1 MKIAIIREDKMPVDK
16 RVPFTPTHCKEIVAH
31 YPDVQIFVQTSTVR
45 CYSDQEYR
53 DAGVAVVE
61 DVSHCDVLFGVK
73 EVPKENLIANK
84 TYFFFSHT
92 IKKQSYNRS
101 LLQTV
106 LAKNIQ
112 LLDYETL
119 TDQKGIRIVAFGRYA
134 GLVGAYNGIRAYG
147 KRNALF
153 ELKPANEC
161 FDLEEMLT
169 NLDKIRL
176 GKINI
181 VLTGGGRVAGGAME
195 VLNRLG
201 IRQVSVNEFLEKEN
215 QEAVF
220 VQLNTQDY
228 NKTKNGKA
236 FDHDTFFANPQDFE
250 SNFGRFCSKS
260 DVLIAAAYWDPKA
273 PVLFTKEQM
282 QESDFKIRIIA
293 DITCD
298 IDGSVPSTK
307 RPSTI
312 AEPFYD
318 YNPATFE
325 LEKPFSNSKNIS
337 VMAVDNLPCELP
349 RNASNDFSKDL
360 KDKVLPFLI
369 GQDTEEVL
377 KRATIAKDGNLTE
390 RYAYLSD
397 YVAQEV

>member
-169 NLDKIRL
+169 HLDKIRL
-176 GKINI
+176 GKLNI

-201 IRQVSVNEFLEKEN
+201 IRQVSVHEFLEKEN
-215 QEAVF
+215 QDAVF
-220 VQLNTQDY
+220 VQLNTEDY
-228 NKTKNGKA
+228 NKTKNGEA
-236 FDHDTFFANPQDFE
+236 FDHAAFFANPQDFE
-250 SNFGRFCSKS
+250 SNFTRFCSKA

-282 QESDFKIRIIA
+282 QKSDFQIRIIA

-312 AEPFYD
+312 AQPFYD

-349 RNASNDFSKDL
+349 RNASNDFGKDL